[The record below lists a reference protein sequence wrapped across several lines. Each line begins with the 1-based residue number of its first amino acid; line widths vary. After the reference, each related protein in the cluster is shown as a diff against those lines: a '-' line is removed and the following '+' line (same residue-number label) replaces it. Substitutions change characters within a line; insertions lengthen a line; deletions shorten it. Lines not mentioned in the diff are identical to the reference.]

1 MPIAASLST
10 AAFSLLAGTK
20 GHLSDT
26 AATLTKDWPYTNR
39 IKYLFIQREFNA
51 L

>member
-1 MPIAASLST
+1 MPINWQKIKEE
-10 AAFSLLAGTK
+10 FNKFGI
-20 GHLSDT
+20 
-26 AATLTKDWPYTNR
+26 YTNR

>member
-1 MPIAASLST
+1 MSRYFFAYWFTIALIN
-10 AAFSLLAGTK
+10 
-20 GHLSDT
+20 
-26 AATLTKDWPYTNR
+26 TNR

>member
-1 MPIAASLST
+1 MPINWQKIKEK
-10 AAFSLLAGTK
+10 FNKFGI
-20 GHLSDT
+20 
-26 AATLTKDWPYTNR
+26 YTNR

>member
-1 MPIAASLST
+1 LIRDAAVS
-10 AAFSLLAGTK
+10 K
-20 GHLSDT
+20 
-26 AATLTKDWPYTNR
+26 ATHSATIVVNWGLDNTNR

>member
-1 MPIAASLST
+1 MSIHRSKRRKERFEVNLPSRN
-10 AAFSLLAGTK
+10 K
-20 GHLSDT
+20 VN
-26 AATLTKDWPYTNR
+26 TNR